1 MSRASW
7 AGASALVSGTLF
19 GLGLAIAGMT
29 DPRKVLA
36 FLDVVCG
43 WDPSLLLVLGTAVL
57 VTLPGY
63 RWARRQKAPL
73 LADRFHLPAASAID
87 TPLVLGAA
95 LFGIGWG
102 IAGYCP
108 GPAIVGLAFGN
119 SELRLFLPAMLL
131 GIALARWQRALQQR
145 RLVAQGQG

>member
-7 AGASALVSGTLF
+7 AGASALASGMLF

-95 LFGIGWG
+95 LFGIGWD

-108 GPAIVGLAFGN
+108 GPAIVSLAYGN
-119 SELRLFLPAMLL
+119 RELWVFLPALVA
-131 GIALARWQRALQQR
+131 GIMLARWWGRGCGNGAR
-145 RLVAQGQG
+145 GDG